1 MNRIILASHSK
12 LASGMAETIRFFGGG
27 EVEVLE
33 QELRDTGFDARA
45 EAILSRYANEN
56 CIVFT
61 DLYGG
66 SVNQCFFRLLAKYHF
81 HLITGMNLAVI
92 LECMFSAQKIDEA
105 FIHQAMEGAHQQFA
119 YMNDVLKQ
127 ALCDEDEDD

>member
-56 CIVFT
+56 CTAARSINAFS
-61 DLYGG
+61 DCLP
-66 SVNQCFFRLLAKYHF
+66 N
-81 HLITGMNLAVI
+81 IT
-92 LECMFSAQKIDEA
+92 
-105 FIHQAMEGAHQQFA
+105 FI
-119 YMNDVLKQ
+119 
-127 ALCDEDEDD
+127 